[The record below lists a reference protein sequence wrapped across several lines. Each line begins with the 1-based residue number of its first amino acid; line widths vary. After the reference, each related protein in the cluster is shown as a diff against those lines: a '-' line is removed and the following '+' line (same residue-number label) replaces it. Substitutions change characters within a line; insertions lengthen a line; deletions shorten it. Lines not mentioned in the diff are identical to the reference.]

1 MRLSL
6 KEKSV
11 KKNKLII
18 AVVLFFIIPLLIYGI
33 FQYGVR
39 AGKRIMFNDLKI
51 VLEKAG
57 VELIDGGKAK
67 KGEQ

>member
-1 MRLSL
+1 MK
-6 KEKSV
+6 KE
-11 KKNKLII
+11 II
-18 AVVLFFIIPLLIYGI
+18 LLLLFFIIPLLIYGI

-57 VELIDGGKAK
+57 VELIDGGKYK
-67 KGEQ
+67 EKE